1 MTRVA
6 VLDDYQDVAE
16 SLADWDSLPD
26 GTEVVFFSYHLT
38 DEDALV
44 ERLAEFDVVVLMRER
59 TAFPRS
65 LISRLPRLKLIVTA
79 AMRNVA
85 IDVDAARDRGVV
97 VSGTEGS
104 GGATLDLTW
113 GLILALLRHVPA
125 EDAALR
131 AGRWQTTLG
140 EGLAGKTLA
149 LMGLGRLGSG
159 VARVGSAFGM
169 EVIAWSEN
177 LTAERAAE
185 VGATRVERDE
195 LFAAADVLSIHVVL
209 SGRTRG
215 LVGAKELA
223 AMKPTAYL
231 INTSRGPVV
240 DETALIDALR
250 SRQIAGAGL
259 DVYDI
264 EPLPMSHPLRSAPH
278 TVLTPHIGFV
288 TRETYR
294 EWYGGAVEDI
304 AAFLS
309 GKPIRVLT

>member
-1 MTRVA
+1 VTRVA

-16 SLADWDSLPD
+16 SLADWASLPD

-38 DEDALV
+38 DVDVLV

-65 LISRLPRLKLIVTA
+65 LIARLPRLKLIVTA

-85 IDVDAARDRGVV
+85 IDVDAARDHGVV

-113 GLILALLRHVPA
+113 GLILALLRHLPA

-140 EGLAGKTLA
+140 VDLAGKTLG
-149 LMGLGRLGSG
+149 LLGLGRLGSG
-159 VARVGSAFGM
+159 VARVGRAFGM
-169 EVIAWSEN
+169 EVIAWSEH

-185 VGATRVERDE
+185 VGATRVDRDE
-195 LFAAADVLSIHVVL
+195 LFAAADILSIHVVL
-209 SGRTRG
+209 SDRTRG

-231 INTSRGPVV
+231 INTSRGPIV
-240 DETALIDALR
+240 DETALIDALH
-250 SRQIAGAGL
+250 SRHIAGAGL
-259 DVYDI
+259 DVYDV
-264 EPLPMSHPLRSAPH
+264 EPLPMTHPLRSAPH

-294 EWYGGAVEDI
+294 QWYGGAVEDI

>member
-1 MTRVA
+1 VTRVA

-16 SLADWDSLPD
+16 SLADWASLPD

-38 DEDALV
+38 DVDALV

-65 LISRLPRLKLIVTA
+65 LIARLPRLKLIVTA

-85 IDVDAARDRGVV
+85 IDVDAARDHGVV

-113 GLILALLRHVPA
+113 GLILALLRHLPA

-140 EGLAGKTLA
+140 VDLAGKTLG
-149 LMGLGRLGSG
+149 LLGLGRLGSG
-159 VARVGSAFGM
+159 VARVGRAFGM
-169 EVIAWSEN
+169 EVIAWSEH

-195 LFAAADVLSIHVVL
+195 LFSAADILSIHVVL
-209 SGRTRG
+209 SDRTRG

-231 INTSRGPVV
+231 INTSRGPIV
-240 DETALIDALR
+240 DETALIDALHA
-250 SRQIAGAGL
+250 RQIAGAGL
-259 DVYDI
+259 DVYDV
-264 EPLPMSHPLRSAPH
+264 EPLPMTHPLRSAPH

-294 EWYGGAVEDI
+294 QWYSGAVEDI

>member
-159 VARVGSAFGM
+159 VARVGRAFGM
-169 EVIAWSEN
+169 DVIAWSEN

>member
-16 SLADWDSLPD
+16 SLADWASLPD

-38 DEDALV
+38 DEDVLV

-65 LISRLPRLKLIVTA
+65 LIARLPRLKLIVTA

-85 IDVDAARDRGVV
+85 IDVDAARDHGVV

-131 AGRWQTTLG
+131 AGRWQTTIG
-140 EGLAGKTLA
+140 EGLDGKTLA

-159 VARVGSAFGM
+159 VARVGRAFGM
-169 EVIAWSEN
+169 EVIAWSEH

-195 LFAAADVLSIHVVL
+195 LFAAADILSIHLVL
-209 SGRTRG
+209 SDRTRG
-215 LVGAKELA
+215 QVGAKELA

-231 INTSRGPVV
+231 INTSRGPIV
-240 DETALIDALR
+240 DETALIDALHA
-250 SRQIAGAGL
+250 RQIAGAGL

-264 EPLPMSHPLRSAPH
+264 EPLPMTHPLRSAPH

-294 EWYGGAVEDI
+294 QWYGGAVEDI

>member
-159 VARVGSAFGM
+159 VARVGRAFGM
-169 EVIAWSEN
+169 DVIAWSEN

-215 LVGAKELA
+215 LVGAKDLA